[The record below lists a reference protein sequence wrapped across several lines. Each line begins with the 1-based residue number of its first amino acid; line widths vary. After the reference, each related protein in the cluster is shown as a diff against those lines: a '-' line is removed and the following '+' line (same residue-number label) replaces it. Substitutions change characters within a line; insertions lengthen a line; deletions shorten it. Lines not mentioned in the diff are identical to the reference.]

1 MKLLRFAQKANISAQ
16 GQIFHELGRGY
27 GIQKYFGLTVWK
39 RFSSF
44 SVSTESVQFAT
55 EFKCKMDKSISILAH
70 YQTYK
75 LVSKLDRPQ
84 GPDATNIR

>member
-39 RFSSF
+39 R
-44 SVSTESVQFAT
+44 QFAT